1 MPRAG
6 VVPRSRGGSSK
17 LICRGGVVVGGWGDG
32 DAVAFRSGERITSMD
47 PIEAFHGVRR
57 PVRWSL
63 VGGGVVAVSVVLATL
78 PSRTQIPPL
87 IESDY
92 CYLLT
97 AADRLYE
104 GHGLTTPQPVAP
116 LQPWSWQYDWG
127 FLTNWPVGYPL
138 IVWAIR
144 VVFHLTSIEACRW
157 IGVAACAAALVG
169 WFVWIKRALPP
180 GVTGVLLAA
189 VAAASAVPVASLTN
203 PSTDA
208 VLVAALPFVLLLATG
223 ARRSS
228 LWTVLAGLTAGGLF
242 WIRYASV
249 FVPVAVGLYLLV
261 EAFRRRVRL
270 RDVGLFGVSAALP
283 IAAILIT
290 NRLCG
295 GAASTQAQLNLGPS
309 AGFDFSGNLL
319 ARAWWAFTDLGF
331 YDYRPASHWVYALW
345 PVGLGVGAACFR
357 PVRVTVR
364 SFLGTPAL
372 SLSTSVVIA
381 LLAMLVGATT
391 LFRAKFD
398 YVGLER
404 YYLPIRPLYFLLFV
418 GPVMLIPRRVVRAGA
433 CVALFAAGS
442 WTVQQEWSGAYTR
455 QLRAEH
461 AVTPYGTRSRCFE
474 PGASQLYEWLRQQD
488 GPNLIV
494 VSNFHEFITLE
505 TKIPTL
511 PIPPDPATLNQWV
524 ERIGASRGVGEARV
538 LFVLDSDNKWRD
550 YWIARPAEI
559 VRSFELQPHAG
570 APSLVEAYLYDYRAR
585 TSYAAVP

>member
-1 MPRAG
+1 
-6 VVPRSRGGSSK
+6 
-17 LICRGGVVVGGWGDG
+17 
-32 DAVAFRSGERITSMD
+32 MD
-47 PIEAFHGVRR
+47 PAEAVRVARR
-57 PVRWSL
+57 PVQWSL
-63 VGGGVVAVSVVLATL
+63 VVGGVVAVSVVLATL

-157 IGVAACAAALVG
+157 IGVAACALALVG
-169 WFVWIKRALPP
+169 WFTWIKRAVPP

-228 LWTVLAGLTAGGLF
+228 RWTVLAGLTAGGLF

-249 FVPVAVGLYLLV
+249 FVPAAVGLHLLV
-261 EAFRRRVRL
+261 EALRWRVRL
-270 RDVGLFGVSAALP
+270 RDVGWFGVSAALP
-283 IAAILIT
+283 IVSILII
-290 NRLCG
+290 NRLWG
-295 GAASTQAQLNLGPS
+295 AAASTHAQLNLGPS
-309 AGFDFSGNLL
+309 AGCDFSVNLL

-331 YDYRPASHWVYALW
+331 YDYRPLSHWVYALW
-345 PVGLGVGAACFR
+345 PVGLVVCAACFR
-357 PVRVTVR
+357 PVRTKMR
-364 SFLGTPAL
+364 SFFGTPAL
-372 SLSTSVVIA
+372 SLSAWVVIA
-381 LLAMLVGATT
+381 LLAILVGATT
-391 LFRAKFD
+391 FFRAKFD

-433 CVALFAAGS
+433 CVALLTAGA
-442 WTVQQEWSGAYTR
+442 WTVQQEWSGAYAR
-455 QLRAEH
+455 QLRAEQ

-511 PIPPDPATLNQWV
+511 PIPPDPASLNQWV
-524 ERIGASRGVGEARV
+524 ERICRSRGIGAAYV
-538 LFVLDSDNKWRD
+538 LFVLDPDNKWRD

-570 APSLVEAYLYDYRAR
+570 APSIIAAYLYDYSAR

>member
-1 MPRAG
+1 
-6 VVPRSRGGSSK
+6 
-17 LICRGGVVVGGWGDG
+17 
-32 DAVAFRSGERITSMD
+32 MD
-47 PIEAFHGVRR
+47 PIEALHGVRR

-63 VGGGVVAVSVVLATL
+63 VGAGVVAVSVVLATL
-78 PSRTQIPPL
+78 PGRTQIPPL

-138 IVWAIR
+138 LIWATR
-144 VVFHLTSIEACRW
+144 VVFNLTSIQACRW
-157 IGVAACAAALVG
+157 ISVATCALALVG
-169 WFVWIKRALPP
+169 WFTWIKRALPP
-180 GVTGVLLAA
+180 GVTGVLLSA
-189 VAAASAVPVASLTN
+189 VAAASAVPVSSLTN

-208 VLVAALPFVLLLATG
+208 VLVAAVPFVLLLATG

-228 LWTVLAGLTAGGLF
+228 RWTALAGLTAGGLF

-270 RDVGLFGVSAALP
+270 RDVGLFGVSSALP
-283 IAAILIT
+283 IAAILII
-290 NRLCG
+290 NRLWG
-295 GAASTQAQLNLGPS
+295 AAASTRAQLNLGPS
-309 AGFDFSGNLL
+309 AAFDFSVNLL
-319 ARAWWAFTDLGF
+319 ARAWWTFTDLGF
-331 YDYRPASHWVYALW
+331 YDYRPPSHWVYALW
-345 PVGLGVGAACFR
+345 PVGLAVCAACFR
-357 PVRVTVR
+357 QVRATMR

-372 SLSTSVVIA
+372 SLSTWVVIA
-381 LLAMLVGATT
+381 LLGMLVGATT
-391 LFRAKFD
+391 FFRAKFD

-442 WTVQQEWSGAYTR
+442 WTVQQEWSGAYAR

-461 AVTPYGTRSRCFE
+461 AVTPYGTRSQCFE
-474 PGASQLYEWLRQQD
+474 PGASQLYEWLRQLD
-488 GPNLIV
+488 GASLIV
-494 VSNFHEFITLE
+494 VSNFHEFIALE

-550 YWIARPAEI
+550 YWIASPTGI
-559 VRSFELQPHAG
+559 VHSFKLQPHAG
-570 APSLVEAYLYDYRAR
+570 APSIIAAYLYDYRAR

>member
-1 MPRAG
+1 M
-6 VVPRSRGGSSK
+6 
-17 LICRGGVVVGGWGDG
+17 VGGWGDG
-32 DAVAFRSGERITSMD
+32 DAAKFRSRESTALMD
-47 PIEAFHGVRR
+47 PSETIRVARR

-63 VGGGVVAVSVVLATL
+63 VAGGVAVASVVLATL
-78 PSRTQIPPL
+78 PGRTQIPPL
-87 IESDY
+87 VESDY

-97 AADRLYE
+97 AADRFYE

-116 LQPWSWQYDWG
+116 LQPWSWRYDWG
-127 FLTNWPVGYPL
+127 LLTNWPVGYPL

-157 IGVAACAAALVG
+157 IGVVACASALVG
-169 WFVWIKRALPP
+169 WFVWIKRAVPP

-189 VAAASAVPVASLTN
+189 VAAASAVPVTSLTN

-208 VLVAALPFVLLLATG
+208 VLVAALPFVLLLAAG

-228 LWTVLAGLTAGGLF
+228 WWAVLAGLTAGGLF

-249 FVPVAVGLYLLV
+249 FVPAAVGLYWLV
-261 EAFRRRVRL
+261 EALCRRVRL
-270 RDVGLFGVSAALP
+270 RDVGLFGASAALP
-283 IAAILIT
+283 IAAILII
-290 NRLCG
+290 NRQW
-295 GAASTQAQLNLGPS
+295 GAGASTQTQLNLGPS
-309 AGFDFSGNLL
+309 AGLDFSVNLL

-331 YDYRPASHWVYALW
+331 YDYRPPSHWVYALW
-345 PVGLGVGAACFR
+345 PVGIVLSAICFR
-357 PVRVTVR
+357 QVRRALR
-364 SFLGTPAL
+364 SLFQTPAIML
-372 SLSTSVVIA
+372 SSTVVLA

-391 LFRAKFD
+391 FFRAKFD

-418 GPVMLIPRRVVRAGA
+418 GPVLLIPRRVVRAGA
-433 CVALFAAGS
+433 CVALLAAGA

-461 AVTPYGTRSRCFE
+461 EVTPYGTRSRCFE

-488 GPNLIV
+488 GPNRIV

-505 TKIPTL
+505 TKIATL

-524 ERIGASRGVGEARV
+524 ERICRSRGIGAAHV
-538 LFVLDSDNKWRD
+538 LFILEPDNQWRD
-550 YWIARPAEI
+550 YWIAKPVEI

-570 APSLVEAYLYDYRAR
+570 APSIIAAYLYDYTAR
-585 TSYAAVP
+585 TSFAAAP